1 MLYVLPETTGD
12 ILVLQA
18 SETLTEQDYTEV
30 FLPLYQQVAES
41 QEGVRIALYLD
52 PGFQG
57 IDAISSWEQQTFAT
71 AHSTSLHYLAISGA
85 EQWKGLTQSYATT
98 MPQTNVSY
106 FGALQFLQALHWINE
121 DGEAGELYPFG
132 G

>member
-12 ILVLQA
+12 IIVLQA
-18 SETLTEQDYTEV
+18 SETLTEQDYLEV
-30 FLPLYQQVAES
+30 FLPLYQQVAKS

-57 IDAISSWEQQTFAT
+57 IDATSSWEPQVFAT
-71 AHSTSLHYLAISGA
+71 AHSTSLHYLAMSGA
-85 EQWKGLTQSYATT
+85 EQWRGLTQNYATT
-98 MPQTNVSY
+98 MPQTSICH

-121 DGEAGELYPFG
+121 DDEAGELYPFG